1 MRILKEEYEKIYKSD
16 SVKTDL
22 ERLIKGGWIEYN
34 EESKKISLHQVIQD
48 ILYKNILPS
57 AERCPVI
64 VDGMI
69 EYISRKAKSHS
80 EKVIRRNMLKIFME
94 RLTGEN
100 KKYAELCLEYGK
112 EPQLEK
118 ALEICNKY
126 DDENAADITQRI
138 YRKKINNTLIN
149 SGMEFMENN
158 SAKNKLCDIKSM
170 LEQIIYYINKYN
182 GEKKL
187 CGK

>member
-1 MRILKEEYEKIYKSD
+1 
-16 SVKTDL
+16 
-22 ERLIKGGWIEYN
+22 
-34 EESKKISLHQVIQD
+34 
-48 ILYKNILPS
+48 
-57 AERCPVI
+57 
-64 VDGMI
+64 
-69 EYISRKAKSHS
+69 
-80 EKVIRRNMLKIFME
+80 ME

-158 SAKNKLCDIKSM
+158 SAKNKLCDIKVCWSR
-170 LEQIIYYINKYN
+170 LYIISINIM
-182 GEKKL
+182 EKKIMRQMTVAIW
-187 CGK
+187 